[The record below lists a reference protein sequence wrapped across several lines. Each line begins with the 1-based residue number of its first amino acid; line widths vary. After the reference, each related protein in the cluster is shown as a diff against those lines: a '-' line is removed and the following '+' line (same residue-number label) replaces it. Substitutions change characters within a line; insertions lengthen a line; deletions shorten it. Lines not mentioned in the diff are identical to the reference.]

1 MLSFI
6 PDALKLPA
14 AALAGAL
21 ASASILIVINA
32 VWWLPA
38 ARNDGRDAERT
49 AALQRSMDLIRERG
63 KTNAE
68 IGKLSPADICRRL
81 GGVWVPGD
89 NLCK

>member
-1 MLSFI
+1 MLSFV

-21 ASASILIVINA
+21 ASASILIVVNA

-38 ARNDGRDAERT
+38 ARSEGRDEERT
-49 AALQRSMDLIRERG
+49 AALQRSMELIKERG

-68 IGKLSPADICRRL
+68 IGKLTPADICRRL
-81 GGVWVPGD
+81 GGVWVPEND
-89 NLCK
+89 RCE

>member
-1 MLSFI
+1 MFSII

-21 ASASILIVINA
+21 AAASILIVINA

-38 ARNDGRDAERT
+38 ARHEGRDAERT
-49 AALQRSMDLIRERG
+49 AALQRSMELIRERG

-68 IGKLSPADICRRL
+68 IGKLDDASICREL
-81 GGVWVPGD
+81 GGVWMPDKDV
-89 NLCK
+89 CE

>member
-6 PDALKLPA
+6 PDAFKLPA

-21 ASASILIVINA
+21 ASASILIVVNA

-38 ARNDGRDAERT
+38 ARNEGRDEERT
-49 AALQRSMDLIRERG
+49 AALQKSMELIKERG

-68 IGKLSPADICRRL
+68 IGKLTPADICRRL
-81 GGVWVPGD
+81 GGVWVPEN
-89 NLCK
+89 NLCE

>member
-32 VWWLPA
+32 IWWLPA
-38 ARNDGRDAERT
+38 ARSEGRDAERT

-81 GGVWVPGD
+81 GGVWVPSD
-89 NLCK
+89 NLCE